1 MTWLIAMNLKN
12 SYPVVVFDAFGTLF
26 DVYSVTARAETL
38 CPGKGADISAIWRQK
53 QVEYS
58 WLRTMSNRYKP
69 FWEITKDALVFA
81 LGRAGIDARTE
92 IVFELMSQYQKL
104 TAFAENKAVL
114 LRLKQE
120 GFRLGILTNGN
131 REMIESVLVSSGFEN
146 IFEHV
151 LTSDAVG
158 KFKTSDE
165 IYALAPECF
174 GTKKEHILFVSSNAW
189 DVAASTWYGFDSFW
203 VNRSGVGFEVLD
215 VAPTMQ
221 GSTLVDLQNALL

>member
-1 MTWLIAMNLKN
+1 MNMKK

-38 CPGKGADISAIWRQK
+38 CPGKGAEVSAIWRQK

-69 FWEITKDALVFA
+69 FWDITKDALVFA
-81 LGRAGIDARTE
+81 LGRAGIEAREE
-92 IVFELMSQYQKL
+92 IVVELMSQYKKL
-104 TAFAENKAVL
+104 TAFSENKSVL

-131 REMIESVLVSSGFEN
+131 REMIQSVLVSSGFED
-146 IFEHV
+146 IFEYV

-174 GTKKEHILFVSSNAW
+174 GTKKEDILFVSSNAW
-189 DVAASTWYGFDSFW
+189 DVAASTWYGFNSFW
-203 VNRSGVGFEVLD
+203 VNRGGAGFEVLD
-215 VAPTMQ
+215 VVPTMQ
-221 GSTLVDLQNALL
+221 GTTLVDLQNALL

>member
-1 MTWLIAMNLKN
+1 MNMKN

-38 CPGKGADISAIWRQK
+38 CPGKGAEISAIWRQK

-81 LGRAGIDARTE
+81 LGRADIDARPE
-92 IVFELMSQYQKL
+92 IVDELMSQYQKL
-104 TAFAENKAVL
+104 TAFSENKSVL

-131 REMIESVLVSSGFEN
+131 REMIQSMLVSSGFED
-146 IFEHV
+146 IFEYV
-151 LTSDAVG
+151 LTSDVVG

-165 IYALAPECF
+165 IYALAAECF
-174 GTKKEHILFVSSNAW
+174 GTKKEDILFVSSNAW
-189 DVAASTWYGFDSFW
+189 DVAASTWYGFNSFW
-203 VNRSGVGFEVLD
+203 VNRSGAGFEVLD
-215 VAPTMQ
+215 VVPTMQ
-221 GSTLVDLQNALL
+221 GTTLVDLQKALL